1 MRNENQESNVEISIL
16 LFTYNH
22 ERHVRKALDSIIMQE
37 INVPYEI
44 IILDDASTDDT
55 PKILWEYKKKHPE
68 KIRLYIRKMNSGH
81 PTKNGYFLFSKAKGN
96 YFATIEGDDYWTDK
110 QKIQKQYDFLEQH
123 KEYSA
128 CMTDLTVVN
137 EQGAEIEKEVY
148 KKKDNHVYTLEDF
161 RSLREPGMTITL
173 FARNY
178 FDKNAYRIIYQADK
192 MMGDITNYM
201 LMLLK
206 GDIYQLDE
214 KTAAYRYVCKAGESN
229 FNSIHFSNKYR
240 NYIQAGY
247 WIRLENYMR
256 QYQRGFEFLP
266 MSSAIKNTARQYPI
280 MPVLHLL
287 MQSENRGKYL
297 VQYFI
302 YKFLL
307 DSDYLLEKTEK
318 CTGQNWREFLKR
330 KRPLILFGAGAAA
343 EEYIDK
349 YAWKGNICFLAD
361 NSKKK
366 QNTSIKGF
374 MIKNPKE
381 ILNYKD
387 KADILITN
395 KSCEEEIQKQLRDM
409 GIENYYC
416 YCSMQTRRLRNKIA
430 RKLLGYYDKRAV

>member
-22 ERHVRKALDSIIMQE
+22 ERYVRKALDSVIMQE

-44 IILDDASTDDT
+44 IVLDDASSDNT
-55 PKILWEYKKKHPE
+55 PKILWEYKKMYPE
-68 KIRLYIRKMNSGH
+68 KIRLYMRKVNSGH
-81 PTKNGYFLFSKAKGN
+81 PTKNGYFLSSKAKGN

-110 QKIQKQYDFLEQH
+110 QKIQKQYDFLERH

-128 CMTDLTVVN
+128 CVTDLTVVN
-137 EQGAEIEKEVY
+137 EQGAEIEMEVY

-161 RSLREPGMTITL
+161 RSLSEPGMTITL

-178 FDKNAYRIIYQADK
+178 FDKDAYRIIYQADK
-192 MMGDITNYM
+192 MMGDITSYM

-240 NYIQAGY
+240 NYIQTRY

-256 QYQRGFEFLP
+256 QYQKDFEFLP
-266 MSSAIKNTARQYPI
+266 MSGVIKNTALQYPI

-287 MQSENRGKYL
+287 MQSENRGKYI

-318 CTGQNWREFLKR
+318 CVGQNWREFLKR

-361 NSKKK
+361 NNKKK

-395 KSCEEEIQKQLRDM
+395 KSCEEETQKQLRDM

-430 RKLLGYYDKRAV
+430 CRLLRMY